1 MTTHSQI
8 HHYCRTGLT
17 ETILSALT
25 SSGKDLSCITTK
37 DLAPIDEL
45 HVRGRKA
52 TVGLAGKLPLQP
64 GLRILDIGSG
74 LGGAARY
81 IAEAFGCH
89 VTGIDLTYDYCHGA
103 KRFGELTS
111 LADRTTFI
119 QGDATTLP
127 FPDNFFNIVWTIH
140 TAMNIPDKA
149 KLYCEINRVLKPGGT
164 LALYDILQ
172 GEGGEI
178 HTPVPWAMTAQ
189 QSHLAT
195 PTELTALLEGSGF
208 AIDLWDDC
216 TREGEIWF
224 KQLAER
230 TGTGSPH
237 PLGVHLLFG
246 NDFLQMTRNQAR
258 NLIEGKVVL
267 IECIATRLN

>member
-1 MTTHSQI
+1 MPISTN
-8 HHYCRTGLT
+8 HYNRTGLT
-17 ETILSALT
+17 EAILTALT
-25 SSGKDLSCITTK
+25 SSGKDLSSITTH

-52 TVGLAGKLPLQP
+52 TMELAGKLPLQP
-64 GLRILDIGSG
+64 GLRVLDIGSG

-81 IAEAFGCH
+81 LAGTSGCN

-103 KRFGELTS
+103 KRLGELTS
-111 LADRTTFI
+111 LEGRTTFV

-127 FPDNFFNIVWTIH
+127 FPDSCFDMVWTIH

-149 KLYCEINRVLKPGGT
+149 GLYREISRVLKPGGT
-164 LALYDILQ
+164 LALYDILK

-195 PTELTALLEGSGF
+195 PAELTALLEGSGF
-208 AIDLWDDC
+208 SITLWNDLTD
-216 TREGEIWF
+216 EGRIWF
-224 KQLAER
+224 KHLAER
-230 TGTGSPH
+230 TASGTPH

-246 NDFLQMTRNQAR
+246 SDFPQMARNQVR
-258 NLIEGKVVL
+258 NLEENRIVL
-267 IECIATRLN
+267 LECLATRQG